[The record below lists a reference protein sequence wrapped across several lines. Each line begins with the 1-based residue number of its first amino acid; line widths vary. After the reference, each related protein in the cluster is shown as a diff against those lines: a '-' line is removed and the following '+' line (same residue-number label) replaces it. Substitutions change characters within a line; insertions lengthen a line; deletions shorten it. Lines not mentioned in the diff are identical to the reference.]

1 MQLKILLITE
11 IKFFLRNARTR
22 KLFLGFLACL
32 FYGCI
37 FFYLNNID
45 LEIVKYLM
53 IMTMVA
59 VLPLT
64 YSLLFYSWQLYF
76 LPTYFLSPI
85 NWLAYFG
92 ARVLLIIFMTLISSI
107 VPLIYFWNTSYLP
120 FVLAFCFYLL
130 PTIPLAALLKGT
142 AGARKI
148 DPNKAGMFANF
159 TGVTI
164 YNYLSEFFLLG
175 VPLVVYGL
183 QIYYSGS
190 AWINI
195 YFMVVGI
202 IALLFL
208 PIKLLQLSRSK
219 NWQYKLNLIN

>member
-11 IKFFLRNARTR
+11 IRFFLRNARTR
-22 KLFLGFLACL
+22 KLVLGFLVCL
-32 FYGCI
+32 TYSWI

-45 LEIVKYLM
+45 LEIVKYLL
-53 IMTMVA
+53 IMTVVG

-92 ARVLLIIFMTLISSI
+92 ARVLVIIIMTLISSI
-107 VPLIYFWNTSYLP
+107 APLIYFWNTSYLP
-120 FVLAFCFYLL
+120 FVVSVCFYLIPSL
-130 PTIPLAALLKGT
+130 PLAALLKGT
-142 AGARKI
+142 YGARRI
-148 DPNKAGMFANF
+148 DPNQTGMFSNF

-164 YNYLSEFFLLG
+164 YNYLAEFFLFG
-175 VPLVVYGL
+175 VPLGVYSL

-195 YFMVVGI
+195 YLIAVGI
-202 IALLFL
+202 IALIIL

-219 NWQYKLNLIN
+219 NWQYNLNLIN